1 MVGCSCAVC
10 PVSTVLCR
18 CQAPQR
24 HAPPGCFGRR
34 GCKLLKIKNGGVEK
48 ESKERPKRLQIDENT
63 GVAPESPREWSERG
77 RSEGYTPGQFGW
89 LSKYRACGKSNS

>member
-1 MVGCSCAVC
+1 VFWEKRLQAVENKE
-10 PVSTVLCR
+10 R
-18 CQAPQR
+18 E
-24 HAPPGCFGRR
+24 
-34 GCKLLKIKNGGVEK
+34 VEK

-63 GVAPESPREWSERG
+63 GDATESPRESSERG